1 MDVNGGKMYGKLSL
15 ITLNEILSPPG
26 ELAVDIA
33 MIICLTSSCETTL
46 NANCSL
52 GGGGSSLDE
61 VCLV

>member
-1 MDVNGGKMYGKLSL
+1 MDVNGGKIYGRLSL

-26 ELAVDIA
+26 ALAVGIA

-52 GGGGSSLDE
+52 AREESSWDE
-61 VCLV
+61 VRLV